1 MLQKQVAQ
9 TKFFEHG
16 GTYVINPGTSL
27 DGAVFVYHP
36 TARGKR
42 VLEAYPQ
49 ARPFFEALAE
59 SPDGF
64 VRDAAAVLHAADMA
78 CYEAQCA
85 GRNRV
90 HLGAVRVRA

>member
-27 DGAVFVYHP
+27 EQAAFVYHP
-36 TARGKR
+36 TASGKR

-49 ARPFFEALAE
+49 TRPFFLK
-59 SPDGF
+59 PWPH
-64 VRDAAAVLHAADMA
+64 RPMVL
-78 CYEAQCA
+78 CA
-85 GRNRV
+85 RQQRCWAPAPRTPGP
-90 HLGAVRVRA
+90 